1 MRKKAIVTVAALFLC
16 QLSYAASKVENV
28 NQSNLPRDVLLHA
41 YPDLTDE
48 TSNTAATSEEIQNTV
63 NDGSDEA
70 TVLTPTVIGDEEEEL
85 ENTNANTNKNIKR
98 KETKTKRTNKTKKS
112 QTKTKARK
120 EKAKKMTLDEKLD
133 SELSNL
139 SRMLDNLEGK

>member
-70 TVLTPTVIGDEEEEL
+70 TVLTPTVIGDEEEDL
-85 ENTNANTNKNIKR
+85 ENANTNKNVKR

-112 QTKTKARK
+112 QTKTKPRK

>member
-1 MRKKAIVTVAALFLC
+1 MRKKAIMTVAALFLC

-48 TSNTAATSEEIQNTV
+48 TSNTDTTSEEIQNTV

-70 TVLTPTVIGDEEEEL
+70 TVLTPTVIGDEEEDL
-85 ENTNANTNKNIKR
+85 ENTNKNIKR

>member
-1 MRKKAIVTVAALFLC
+1 MRKKAIMTVAALFLC

-70 TVLTPTVIGDEEEEL
+70 TVLTPTVIGDEEEDL
-85 ENTNANTNKNIKR
+85 ENTNKNIKR

>member
-1 MRKKAIVTVAALFLC
+1 MRKKAIMTVAALFLC

-70 TVLTPTVIGDEEEEL
+70 TVLTPTVIGDEEEDL
-85 ENTNANTNKNIKR
+85 ENTNANTNKR